1 MVGSGVA
8 RLSAEVAAKR
18 GEFSLRAALSVG
30 DETVAVLGPN
40 GAGKTTLLQV
50 LAGLFA
56 PSAGFI
62 RLGEQVL
69 DDVAARVHV
78 PAEQRRAGLV
88 FQDYLLFPHL
98 SAVEN
103 VAFGLRCR
111 GVTAAEARRRGA
123 EWLARLGLAEVAG
136 QRPAKLSSGQAQRV
150 ALARAL
156 AFEPSMLLLD
166 EPLAALDVTARAEV
180 RRDLR
185 RHLAAFAGPRLLVT
199 HDPLEAATLADR
211 VLVLEAG
218 EVVQEGT
225 IGDITSRPRSAFA
238 ADLAGVNLFR
248 GRALQ
253 GVVSVTGGGEIVA
266 AEAPEGEVFVVFHPH
281 AVALHRRRPEGSPRN
296 VWRGRV
302 AGFERLGERVRVT
315 VEATPGL
322 VAEVTASGMA
332 ALGLGEGE
340 EVWASVKATEVSAYP
355 A

>member
-8 RLSAEVAAKR
+8 KLFAEVAAKR
-18 GEFSLRAALSVG
+18 GEFLLRATLSVG

-50 LAGLFA
+50 LAGLS
-56 PSAGFI
+56 PPHAGSI

-69 DDVAARVHV
+69 DDVGAGVHV
-78 PAEQRRAGLV
+78 PAEERRAGLV

-111 GVTAAEARRRGA
+111 GVKAADARLRGA
-123 EWLARLGLAEVAG
+123 EWLARLGLSEIAG
-136 QRPAKLSSGQAQRV
+136 RLPARLSGGQAQRV

-166 EPLAALDVTARAEV
+166 EPLAALDVTARAGV

-211 VLVLEAG
+211 VVVLEAG

-225 IGDITSRPRSAFA
+225 IGEITSRPRSAYA
-238 ADLAGVNLFR
+238 ADLAGVNFFR
-248 GRALQ
+248 GRAAQ
-253 GVVSVTGGGEIVA
+253 GVVSVAGGGEIVA
-266 AEAPEGEVFVVFHPH
+266 AEALEGEVFVVFHPH
-281 AVALHRRRPEGSPRN
+281 AVALHRRHPEGSPRN
-296 VWRGRV
+296 VWQGRIS
-302 AGFERLGERVRVT
+302 GFERLGERIRVT
-315 VEATPGL
+315 VEATPRL

-332 ALGLGEGE
+332 ALGLGDGE